1 MRINAFDDG
10 LRSELLEQAFYDGIF
25 EIPRLEPLT
34 DIIVPSG
41 LVPFSKRKLARNR
54 FVHYYEHEAR

>member
-25 EIPRLEPLT
+25 EAKK
-34 DIIVPSG
+34 
-41 LVPFSKRKLARNR
+41 SK
-54 FVHYYEHEAR
+54 E